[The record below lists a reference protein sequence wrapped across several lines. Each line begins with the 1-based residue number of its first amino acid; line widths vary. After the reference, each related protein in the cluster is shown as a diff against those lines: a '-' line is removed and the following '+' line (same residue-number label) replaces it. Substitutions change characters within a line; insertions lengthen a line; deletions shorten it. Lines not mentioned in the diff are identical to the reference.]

1 MKTVE
6 FLEDSGL
13 LSKGVTQ
20 TIEKKN
26 NNNKNVDFLAC
37 C

>member
-6 FLEDSGL
+6 FLADFGL

-20 TIEKKN
+20 TIEK
-26 NNNKNVDFLAC
+26 NKTTAKT
-37 C
+37 

>member
-20 TIEKKN
+20 TIEKKTTTT
-26 NNNKNVDFLAC
+26 KT
-37 C
+37 